1 MKIDI
6 CEMTLDDL
14 EIIKGILIS
23 DFDNFWSYEIL
34 KEELNSDTSHFFIVK
49 DDKERIVGFAGIK
62 VIIDEADI
70 MNIVVHKTLRHKG
83 IGSMLLNTLISYC
96 KINKLKSLT
105 LEVNENNSNAIL
117 LYEKFNFDNIG
128 IRKNYY
134 NGKDNA
140 IIMRK
145 NL

>member
-1 MKIDI
+1 
-6 CEMTLDDL
+6 
-14 EIIKGILIS
+14 
-23 DFDNFWSYEIL
+23 
-34 KEELNSDTSHFFIVK
+34 
-49 DDKERIVGFAGIK
+49 
-62 VIIDEADI
+62 